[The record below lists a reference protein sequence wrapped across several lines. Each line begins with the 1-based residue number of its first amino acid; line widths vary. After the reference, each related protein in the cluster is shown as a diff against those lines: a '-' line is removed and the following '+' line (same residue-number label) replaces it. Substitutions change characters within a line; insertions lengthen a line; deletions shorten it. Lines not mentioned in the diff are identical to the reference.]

1 MALITAADK
10 TLYFPSVSLT
20 GAALDMAIASVQGLV
35 EATIKRPL
43 ERRQYSETKRLSES
57 FDACQLLY
65 TPIVLSPAPIVEGR
79 FGGGLSRTYRKMKR
93 GEWKPIRRA
102 EYLCDRSGRIEIKGG
117 LSYPITEIRV
127 RYFSGVD
134 PLVDTPELRR
144 LKAAL
149 GAALDYS
156 QSDLFSGIASRSVD
170 KEYSVNYGNT
180 GAGSGILPEA
190 FLSPFARYKPGS
202 YQPLIDSDS
211 EPTDTG
217 AAHIITVPFSF
228 GDASPKAIA
237 LLPINST
244 VFTATIVIQVPFNGV
259 GSMLRLGDA
268 GTPDRLIT
276 AIQNDP
282 FEIAE
287 YETNP
292 GHSYTTETQVNLS
305 ITPGSG
311 CTQGS
316 GFVLIEV

>member
-1 MALITAADK
+1 
-10 TLYFPSVSLT
+10 
-20 GAALDMAIASVQGLV
+20 MAIASVQGLV
-35 EATIKRPL
+35 EAAIKRPL

-57 FDACQLLY
+57 FDACHLLY
-65 TPIVLSPAPIVEGR
+65 TPVVLSPPPIVEGR

-93 GEWKPIRRA
+93 SEWKPIRRA
-102 EYLCDRSGRIEIKGG
+102 EYLLDRSGRIEIKSG

-127 RYFSGVD
+127 RYSSGID

-149 GAALDYS
+149 GAALTYS
-156 QSDLFSGIASRSVD
+156 QSDLFSGIVSRSVD
-170 KEYSVNYGNT
+170 KEYTVNYGST
-180 GAGSGILPEA
+180 GAGAGVLPDA
-190 FLSPFARYKPGS
+190 FLAPFSRYKPGS
-202 YQPLIDSDS
+202 YQPLIDSDA
-211 EPTDTG
+211 EPTDTDT
-217 AAHIITVPFSF
+217 ANIITVPFSF

-259 GSMLRLGDA
+259 GSALRLGDVYV
-268 GTPDRLIT
+268 TDRLIST
-276 AIQNDP
+276 AQVDP
-282 FEIAE
+282 FEVAE

-292 GHSYTTETQVNLS
+292 GHSYTTETQINLT